1 MCQKKFFMFLFMALQ
16 LLVAG
21 CGGDE
26 DSPLEGDTPVVEVDR
41 MTMSETLSVEA
52 GKYKRLDLKIEP
64 EGDYKVVWRS
74 EDEGVAVVADG
85 LVVGV
90 SAGETDITAS
100 VQGKSVFCRVSV
112 SDTSE
117 EPEDELSLEMEKT
130 LALEAGESHQLVL
143 KVKPESDYDVTWLS
157 SDTDVASVSDE
168 GLVMAVGSGTAKV
181 LAVVENRVAICT
193 VTVDSESKGKTIVL
207 DLDSYKDADAV
218 KRAILIAD
226 AQGVTHYILKG
237 EYSKLGYGTYVDSN
251 PFRYTKAEIIDFSGV
266 TNWPWISTGS
276 YFNYRYMPGVP
287 SSFFRETNYIGEDSG
302 YWDSNDPTNL
312 GFPNLC
318 KIIFSDDVLVIGD
331 GAFEGI
337 SGGVFICQVEEV
349 LAPTAVYIG
358 DRAFSHSSLVSANF
372 PNVLEIDHY
381 AFADCSSLISA
392 DFPNVLTIGEGAFGN
407 CSLLTSLRLT
417 APGLITLSSSF
428 PPFNTCDTESCTLY
442 LNKDKK
448 IGGSGSPQVESEESW
463 GGKVWKEII
472 FE

>member
-1 MCQKKFFMFLFMALQ
+1 MFLFMALQ

-41 MTMSETLSVEA
+41 MMMSETLSVEV

-74 EDEGVAVVADG
+74 EDEDVAVVADG

-90 SAGETDITAS
+90 LAGETDITAS

-130 LALEAGESHQLVL
+130 LALDAGESHQLVL

-181 LAVVENRVAICT
+181 LAIVENNVAICT
-193 VTVDSESKGKTIVL
+193 VTVDSESEGKTIVL
-207 DLDSYKDADAV
+207 DLDSYKDADAL

-226 AQGVTHYILKG
+226 AQGFTHYILKG
-237 EYSKLGYGTYVDSN
+237 EYSKWGYGTYVDSN
-251 PFRYTKAEIIDFSGV
+251 PFRYTKAEVIDFSGV
-266 TNWPWISTGS
+266 TNWPWIYTTD
-276 YFNYRYMPGVP
+276 YFNFQDMPGVP
-287 SSFFRETNYIGEDSG
+287 SSFFYETTYRGEDSG
-302 YWDSNDPTNL
+302 YWDSNDPTKL
-312 GFPNLC
+312 GFPNLR
-318 KIIFSDDVLVIGD
+318 KVIFSDNVLVIGNS
-331 GAFEGI
+331 AFSGMG
-337 SGGVFICQVEEV
+337 GGVFICQVEEV

-358 DRAFSHSSLVSANF
+358 DRAFSHSSLVSADF
-372 PNVLEIDHY
+372 PNVLEIGSS

-392 DFPNVLTIGEGAFGN
+392 DFPNVLKIDGDSFAD
-407 CSLLTSLRLT
+407 CSSLTSLRLT
-417 APGLITLSSSF
+417 APGLITLYTSFYPFSSF
-428 PPFNTCDTESCTLY
+428 DSESCTLY

-448 IGGSGSPQVESEESW
+448 IGGSGSPQVESEKSW
-463 GGKVWKEII
+463 GGRVWKEII